1 MRYVI
6 QRVTN
11 ASCTVDGRVT
21 GEIEKGFLVFI
32 GVSDTDTKEIAD
44 KMTKKLLGMRIFE
57 DENGK
62 TNLSL
67 KDVNGSL
74 LLISQF
80 TLYADCKKG
89 NRPSFTK
96 AGKPDHA
103 NELYE
108 YMIDLCKNEISN
120 VQTGIFGADMKIQ
133 LLNDGPFTILLD
145 SDEIM

>member
-1 MRYVI
+1 MRAVL
-6 QRVTN
+6 QRVLN
-11 ASCTVDGRVT
+11 ASVSVDGKIT
-21 GEIEKGFLVFI
+21 GEIGKGLLVFLGI
-32 GVSDTDTKEIAD
+32 GRDDTEENVLWLVNKIN
-44 KMTKKLLGMRIFE
+44 KLRIFA
-57 DENGK
+57 DENDK

-67 KDVNGSL
+67 ADVNGEIL
-74 LLISQF
+74 VVSQF

-145 SDEIM
+145 SDEIR